1 MKTLLRWLNAGFH
14 TSLLFVLPWLIGAIV
29 GTMFDIDEVSET
41 KERFAKLYALIALP
55 LMGLQLW
62 AIVTKVGREIR
73 AERAQGRRGM
83 AIVSAAVE
91 RHVRVLTH
99 RGLGMAVAAFGMV
112 MLALTAKWGQFGVLA
127 VAGLGTMYLAST
139 YATAISAFSVRDFD
153 DRVQKRRGGIRRMMS
168 QPLVEAGDPLE
179 ERFVLERVPIP
190 YFFRLHIDEELP
202 SRLGGDT
209 RFALD
214 RSVSRA
220 SVTVSAPLPRTPRG
234 VYRLGPASI
243 WYEDILGLT
252 RVFVA
257 TRAESTF
264 RALPRQRPLT
274 FDRKPKSLA
283 RAEGTL
289 SVLSNLA
296 TEDHFKT
303 RTYVHGDDRRRIHW
317 KRSIN
322 AGELVIRVPEAVPFA
337 PTRIRLLL
345 DTHLPPAWRV
355 SPRTFEPVRDDSPE
369 RARAPEPLEDV
380 LDLLVETWIALA
392 HMLVRRHESVT
403 IVCAVREGDRIV
415 VREMPCKRGEE
426 RKWRAFGSDVA
437 WQVDVAA
444 DALVA
449 STSGDGTP
457 TSSIL
462 VTAGLSG
469 VLPGMGEGASV
480 VVADGA
486 SVVAPAPAHP
496 VSMLE
501 RVLAYDYPV
510 GAEDNAVDLRRLF
523 APKPRDPE
531 RVRRDLAQALAVT
544 VDRARTA
551 ATSTL
556 VVRRRGGALAL
567 EQP

>member
-1 MKTLLRWLNAGFH
+1 M
-14 TSLLFVLPWLIGAIV
+14 
-29 GTMFDIDEVSET
+29 
-41 KERFAKLYALIALP
+41 
-55 LMGLQLW
+55 
-62 AIVTKVGREIR
+62 
-73 AERAQGRRGM
+73 
-83 AIVSAAVE
+83 
-91 RHVRVLTH
+91 
-99 RGLGMAVAAFGMV
+99 
-112 MLALTAKWGQFGVLA
+112 
-127 VAGLGTMYLAST
+127 
-139 YATAISAFSVRDFD
+139 
-153 DRVQKRRGGIRRMMS
+153 
-168 QPLVEAGDPLE
+168 
-179 ERFVLERVPIP
+179 
-190 YFFRLHIDEELP
+190 
-202 SRLGGDT
+202 
-209 RFALD
+209 
-214 RSVSRA
+214 
-220 SVTVSAPLPRTPRG
+220 
-234 VYRLGPASI
+234 
-243 WYEDILGLT
+243 
-252 RVFVA
+252 
-257 TRAESTF
+257 
-264 RALPRQRPLT
+264 
-274 FDRKPKSLA
+274 
-283 RAEGTL
+283 
-289 SVLSNLA
+289 
-296 TEDHFKT
+296 
-303 RTYVHGDDRRRIHW
+303 
-317 KRSIN
+317 
-322 AGELVIRVPEAVPFA
+322 
-337 PTRIRLLL
+337 
-345 DTHLPPAWRV
+345 
-355 SPRTFEPVRDDSPE
+355 
-369 RARAPEPLEDV
+369 

-449 STSGDGTP
+449 NTPSGDGAA

-469 VLPGMGEGASV
+469 ILPTLGEGASV

-486 SVVAPAPAHP
+486 SVVAPTPAHP